1 MKRASVCL
9 PAFLIAA
16 LAVSGC
22 QSSPTEPTQQVISET
37 FSGTIA
43 RQAPDVSHQFT
54 VQEDGPVTITVLN
67 VVRETP
73 IPPENPL
80 PPPPTNQPPA
90 TEDDPTAALPP
101 PIYIGLAIGMW
112 DGTTCQRIAQRTDA
126 SLLTIISGSAKAGS
140 FCVSV
145 FDPGGDVITLPV
157 IYQVEVNH
165 F

>member
-1 MKRASVCL
+1 MKRASVCS
-9 PAFLIAA
+9 PAFLVAA

-22 QSSPTEPTQQVISET
+22 QSSPTGPTQQAISET
-37 FSGTIA
+37 FSGKIA
-43 RQAPDVSHQFT
+43 QRGNETHPFT
-54 VQEDGPVTITVLN
+54 VTEDGPVTITVLN

-73 IPPENPL
+73 TPPENLL

-126 SLLTIISGSAKAGS
+126 SLLTTISGSAQAGS

-157 IYQVEVNH
+157 NYLVEVNH

>member
-22 QSSPTEPTQQVISET
+22 QSSPTGPTQQVISET
-37 FSGTIA
+37 FSGTVA
-43 RQAPDVSHQFT
+43 QQGDVSHPFT
-54 VQEDGPVTITVLN
+54 VNEDGPVTITVLN
-67 VVRETP
+67 VARETP
-73 IPPENPL
+73 PPPENPS
-80 PPPPTNQPPA
+80 PAPPTNQPPA

-126 SLLTIISGSAKAGS
+126 SLFTIISGSAQAGR

-157 IYQVEVNH
+157 NYQVEVNH

>member
-9 PAFLIAA
+9 TGFLIAA
-16 LAVSGC
+16 LAMSGC
-22 QSSPTEPTQQVISET
+22 QRTPTQPTTQPISET

-43 RQAPDVSHQFT
+43 QQGNVSHPFT
-54 VQEDGPVTITVLN
+54 VKEDGPVSITVLN
-67 VVRETP
+67 VARETP
-73 IPPENPL
+73 APPENPL
-80 PPPPTNQPPA
+80 PPPPTNEPPA
-90 TEDDPTAALPP
+90 AEDDPTAALPP
-101 PIYIGLAIGMW
+101 PIYIGLAIGTW
-112 DGTTCQRIAQRTDA
+112 DGATCQRVAQRTDA

-157 IYQVEVNH
+157 DYQVEVNH